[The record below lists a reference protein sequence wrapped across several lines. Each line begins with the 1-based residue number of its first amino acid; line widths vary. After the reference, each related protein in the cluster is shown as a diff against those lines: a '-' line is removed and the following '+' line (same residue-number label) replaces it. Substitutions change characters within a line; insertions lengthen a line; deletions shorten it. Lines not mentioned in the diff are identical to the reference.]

1 MKGCALV
8 SGAQTLSEL
17 VLYTIRD
24 LLRVFLGKSIRG
36 APQQWDWDCGL
47 VVTSAKQHV
56 GKKTKKSVLK

>member
-24 LLRVFLGKSIRG
+24 LLRVFLENPYAVHLNNG
-36 APQQWDWDCGL
+36 AGTVAWL
-47 VVTSAKQHV
+47 
-56 GKKTKKSVLK
+56 